1 MGTDTGGTRPA
12 RMILPAL
19 LAGCVSAG
27 YACAVHAQAVPA
39 ESGDAIEEIVIT
51 GSRIAVPNDVAIS
64 PVMAVSADVIERAG
78 ITRIEDLLNSMPQV
92 SASQGSN
99 VSNGADGT
107 AAVNLRGLGSGRTL
121 VLVNGRRLGPGDPA
135 GGSQSD
141 LNEVPAALIERVDIL
156 TGGASSVYGAD
167 AVVGVVNFKLI
178 DRFEGLKVTGTYGLY
193 NHSNDNAQGV
203 IDALTAWNATNGANY
218 ALAPGSV
225 NTGATKD
232 LNVVG
237 GLNTPD
243 SKGNATFYAT
253 YRDSAAV
260 LQSQYSYSACA
271 LLSGYVTGPNA
282 NGGTFQCGGS
292 QTSYPGSF
300 WAVDLAQGQLIG
312 IEQTIG
318 PDGALIPF
326 TNANLYNYGPTN
338 YFQRPD
344 TRYTAGAF
352 LHYEF
357 SEHLTAYSET
367 QFMNDRTV
375 AQIAPSGAF
384 FGGALYNVN
393 CDNPELSA
401 SMIDAWCGGSAAGD
415 TFLLIGRRNVESGN
429 RQDDLEHRSWR
440 VVVGARGSIDSA
452 WQYDVS
458 GQYSNVRS
466 SEALSNDLSITR
478 INNAL
483 SVVDYNEATGL
494 VGPGGVPT
502 CTSALPVSFSSTY
515 PAAGTDARCV
525 PWNIFQIGGANAKA
539 ANYLGIPLRSD
550 GTVTQQILGANFTGD
565 LAKYGIRVPAAAGA
579 VKVNLG
585 AEWRKVKSA
594 YDTSAGYQSGDAAG
608 VGAPVLPVAG
618 AIDSR
623 EVFAE
628 VYAPLLSGKRLA
640 KSLNTNVGYRFSS
653 YGAGFNTNTYKYGLE
668 WAPVQDLRLRASWSR
683 AVRAPNVG
691 ERFSAQLLTPDFRTD
706 PCAGPTPQ
714 YDTLQCQRTGVS
726 PTQYGNLEESPSGYN
741 GIVGGNPQLHPETA
755 TTVSFGVGWNLPIPG
770 DARLQV
776 DYYDIKILS
785 VIQTINA
792 SVILQ
797 QCAQAGLFCDL
808 IHRDQFG
815 SLWLSPQGYVV
826 DTLANVG
833 ELEQE
838 GVDVDFS
845 YAAHVGAYGSIRA
858 SVIGTY
864 ILAAAT
870 LPIQGQSA
878 SRYDCAGYYG
888 PYCGQPLFK
897 LRTTSR
903 ITWETPWRMFELSL
917 AWRYF
922 DPVVFDAL
930 SGNPNIA
937 AAEGISVADGGVPNT
952 DARLSSR
959 SYFDA
964 TAALRLGD
972 RVTARLGVN
981 NVFDKGPPAIGY
993 DGAPANGNTFPQ
1005 IYDAL
1010 GRYMFATITARF

>member
-1 MGTDTGGTRPA
+1 
-12 RMILPAL
+12 
-19 LAGCVSAG
+19 
-27 YACAVHAQAVPA
+27 VHAQTVPA
-39 ESGDAIEEIVIT
+39 QSGDALFAEIVVI
-51 GSRIAVPNDVAIS
+51 GSRIGVPNDVAIS
-64 PVMAVSADVIERAG
+64 PVTAVTADAIEQAG

-92 SASQGSN
+92 FASQGST

-107 AAVNLRGLGSGRTL
+107 ATVNLRGLGPGRTL
-121 VLVNGRRLGPGDPA
+121 ILVNGRRLGPGDPA

-167 AVVGVVNFKLI
+167 AVAGVVNFKLM

-243 SKGNATFYAT
+243 DKGNATFYMT
-253 YRDSAAV
+253 YRNSAAV

-271 LLSGYVTGPNA
+271 LLSGYVSGPNA
-282 NGGTFQCGGS
+282 NGGKFQCGGS
-292 QTSYPGSF
+292 PTSNPGSF

-318 PDGALIPF
+318 PNGVLMPF

-352 LHYEF
+352 LRYEVN
-357 SEHLTAYSET
+357 EHVTAYSET

-384 FGGALYNVN
+384 FGGTLYDVN

-401 SMIDAWCGGSAAGD
+401 SMVNAWCGGSAAGS

-458 GQYSNVRS
+458 SQYSIVRS
-466 SEALSNDLSITR
+466 SETLSNDLSISR

-483 SVVDYNEATGL
+483 SVVDYNAATGV

-502 CTSALPVSFSSTY
+502 CTSALPVSFSNTY

-539 ANYLGIPLRSD
+539 ASYLGIPLWSD
-550 GTVTQQILGANFTGD
+550 GTATQQVVGANFTGD
-565 LAKYGIRVPAAAGA
+565 LAKYGIRVPTAAGA
-579 VKVNLG
+579 VKVNVG
-585 AEWRKVKSA
+585 AEWRKVKST
-594 YDTSAGYQSGDAAG
+594 YETSPGYQSGDAAG
-608 VGAPVLPVAG
+608 VGTPVLPVSG

-623 EVFAE
+623 EAFAE
-628 VYAPLLSGKRLA
+628 VYAPLLSNRRLA
-640 KSLNTNVGYRFSS
+640 KSLNANVGYRFSS
-653 YGAGFNTNTYKYGLE
+653 YGAGFSTNTYKYGLE
-668 WAPVQDLRLRASWSR
+668 WAPVRDLRMRASWSR
-683 AVRAPNVG
+683 AVRVPNVG
-691 ERFSAQLLTPDFRTD
+691 ERFSAQLLTADFVTD
-706 PCAGPTPQ
+706 PCVGPTPT
-714 YDTLQCQRTGVS
+714 YTNEQCQRTGVS
-726 PTQYGNLEESPSGYN
+726 STQYGNLEPSPGGYN

-770 DARLQV
+770 DARLQI
-776 DYYDIKILS
+776 DYYDINIRD

-792 SVILQ
+792 SVIIR
-797 QCAQAGLFCDL
+797 QCALSGLFCGL

-833 ELEQE
+833 ELKQQ

-864 ILAAAT
+864 ILADAT
-870 LPIQGQSA
+870 LPIQALST
-878 SRYDCAGYYG
+878 SRYDCTGYYG
-888 PYCGQPLFK
+888 PYCGPPTFK

-903 ITWETPWRMFELSL
+903 ITWETPWRGLEFSL

-922 DPVVFDAL
+922 DSVVFDAL
-930 SGNPNIA
+930 SGDPNIA
-937 AAEGISVADGGVPNT
+937 AAEGISVANGDVPIT

-964 TAALRLGD
+964 TAALRFGD

-981 NVFDKGPPAIGY
+981 NMFDKGPPVVGKF
-993 DGAPANGNTFPQ
+993 GAAANGNTFPQ

-1010 GRYMFATITARF
+1010 GRYMFATISARF

>member
-1 MGTDTGGTRPA
+1 MGTDTGRIGPA
-12 RMILPAL
+12 RIILPAL

-27 YACAVHAQAVPA
+27 YACGVHAQTVST
-39 ESGDAIEEIVIT
+39 ESGDALEEIVII

-64 PVMAVSADVIERAG
+64 PVMTVSAGVIEQAG

-92 SASQGSN
+92 FASQGST

-107 AAVNLRGLGSGRTL
+107 ATVNLRGLGPGRTL

-167 AVVGVVNFKLI
+167 AVAGVVNFKLL
-178 DRFEGLKVTGTYGLY
+178 DRFEGLKVTGNYGLY

-218 ALAPGSV
+218 AVAPSSV

-237 GLNTPD
+237 GLNTSD
-243 SKGNATFYAT
+243 GKGNATFYAT

-271 LLSGYVTGPNA
+271 LLSGYLTGPNA
-282 NGGTFQCGGS
+282 NGGKFQCGGS
-292 QTSYPGSF
+292 PTSYPGSF

-318 PDGALIPF
+318 PNNALIPF

-367 QFMNDRTV
+367 QFMNDRTL

-384 FGGALYNVN
+384 FGSALYNVN
-393 CDNPELSA
+393 CDNPELSP
-401 SMIDAWCGGSAAGD
+401 SMVDAWCGGSAAGN

-429 RQDDLEHRSWR
+429 RKDDLEHRSWR

-483 SVVDYNEATGL
+483 SVVDYNAATGV

-502 CTSALPVSFSSTY
+502 CTSALPASFSGMY

-525 PWNIFQIGGANAKA
+525 PWNIFQLGGANAA
-539 ANYLGIPLRSD
+539 AASYLNIPLWSD
-550 GTVTQQILGANFTGD
+550 GTATQQILGANLTGD
-565 LAKYGIRVPAAAGA
+565 LAQYGIRVPTAAGA

-585 AEWRKVKSA
+585 AEWRKVKST
-594 YDTSAGYQSGDAAG
+594 YHTSPGYQSGDAAG
-608 VGAPVLPVAG
+608 VGTPVLPVAG

-623 EVFAE
+623 EAFAE
-628 VYAPLLSGKRLA
+628 VYAPLLSNRQLA
-640 KSLNTNVGYRFSS
+640 KSLNVNLGYRFSS

-668 WAPVQDLRLRASWSR
+668 WAPVSDLRLRASWSR
-683 AVRAPNVG
+683 AVRVPNVG
-691 ERFSAQLLTPDFRTD
+691 ERFSAQSLSAGFATD
-706 PCAGPTPQ
+706 PCAGPTPL
-714 YDTLQCQRTGVS
+714 YSSLECQRTGVS
-726 PTQYGNLEESPSGYN
+726 LTQYGNLEPSPSGYN
-741 GIVGGNPQLHPETA
+741 AVAGGNPQLRPETA
-755 TTVSFGVGWNLPIPG
+755 TTVSFGVGWNLPVPG

-776 DYYDIKILS
+776 DYYDIRILS
-785 VIQTINA
+785 VIRTINA

-797 QCAQAGLFCDL
+797 QCASVGLFCDL
-808 IHRDQFG
+808 IHRDRFG
-815 SLWLSPQGYVV
+815 SLWLTPQGYVV

-833 ELEQE
+833 ELEQQ

-845 YAAHVGAYGSIRA
+845 YAAHVGAYGSVRA

-864 ILAAAT
+864 ILADAT
-870 LPIQGQSA
+870 LPVQAVSA
-878 SRYDCAGYYG
+878 SRYDCTGYFG
-888 PYCGQPLFK
+888 PYCGPPTFK

-903 ITWETPWRMFELSL
+903 ITWETPWRKLEFSL

-922 DPVVFDAL
+922 DPVAFDAL
-930 SGNPNIA
+930 SGDPNIA
-937 AAEGISVADGGVPNT
+937 AAEGFGVPNT

-959 SYFDA
+959 SYFDV
-964 TAALRLGD
+964 TSALRLGD
-972 RVTARLGVN
+972 RVTVRLGVN
-981 NVFDKGPPAIGY
+981 NMFDKDPPIVGNY
-993 DGAPANGNTFPQ
+993 GAAANGNTFPQ

-1010 GRYMFATITARF
+1010 GRYMFATIAARF